1 MRPPVVYGFVIAVS
15 CALSAVP
22 AVAQDV
28 LVVVDGQPIS
38 REALVHRLLDLSTAG
53 QAQLDEM
60 INEALLSQAAEKQGI
75 TVSDAEIDARMAQ
88 LKAALKTDDD
98 FKRYLAG
105 QEVTEAGLRQRLR
118 VKILVA
124 KLLGPKAQVTDA
136 EVKEVY
142 DANKA
147 SFEKPETVTLSIIL
161 TKTKE
166 RADEALKRLG
176 KGESFPE
183 VAKAV
188 SEHAYTAQRGGV
200 LGQRARTNLSP
211 ALAAAAFKTE
221 VGAYTQPIETED
233 GYYILKVDERTAARN
248 QSFDDVKDAIREQ
261 LGEMKLQD
269 VWVGWLTEARAKAAI
284 ERKWHP

>member
-15 CALSAVP
+15 CALSAVS

-38 REALVHRLLDLSTAG
+38 REALVHRLLDLSTVG

-60 INEALLSQAAEKQGI
+60 INEALLSRAAEKQGI

-88 LKAALKTDDD
+88 LKDALKSDDAV
-98 FKRYLAG
+98 KRYLAD
-105 QEVTEAGLRQRLR
+105 QEVTEAGLRQKLR

-124 KLLGPKAQVTDA
+124 KLLGPKAQVADA
-136 EVKEVY
+136 EVKEAY
-142 DANKA
+142 DANRA

-161 TKTKE
+161 TKMKE
-166 RADEALKRLG
+166 RAEDALKRLE
-176 KGESFPE
+176 KGESFPA
-183 VAKAV
+183 VAKDV
-188 SEHAYTAQRGGV
+188 SEHAYTAERGGF
-200 LGQRARTNLSP
+200 LGQRARANLSE
-211 ALAAAAFKTE
+211 ALATAAFKTE

-233 GYYILKVDERTAARN
+233 GYYILKVDERSAARN

-261 LGEMKLQD
+261 LGEIKLQD
-269 VWVGWLTEARAKAAI
+269 AWVGWLTEARANAAI